1 MIAVSGLSKRYGDNV
16 VFDAL
21 SLSVPAG
28 TTCLAGPSGS
38 GKTTLARILAGL
50 EDADSGTVSGLCGSV
65 VYLFQEPR
73 LLPWANALDNII
85 LAAPDLR
92 ARSEAGGEKRS
103 SRSARRAALK
113 AEASGLLAALG
124 LSDADGGK
132 LPAELSGGMRQRV
145 CLARAALHCR
155 ALTRAGEK
163 ISAVVLDEPLKG
175 LDAATRAAAVDFIK
189 AEFAPVA
196 EHLIII
202 THSGRDVDDF
212 GGVTVPAL
220 LPKS

>member
-28 TTCLAGPSGS
+28 TTCLTGPSGS

-85 LAAPDLR
+85 LAAPGLR
-92 ARSEAGGEKRS
+92 AREAGGEKRS

-202 THSGRDVDDF
+202 THSGHDVDDF

>member
-28 TTCLAGPSGS
+28 TTCLTGPSGS

-92 ARSEAGGEKRS
+92 AREAGGETVLISVQQSDDCGDCPEVRVPAPPS
-103 SRSARRAALK
+103 TADEQFPAYYTYDIAVQADGYYRERSADVPVFEGVVSVQSFDLIPLPAGHDDPY
-113 AEASGLLAALG
+113 ASGLTYYN
-124 LSDADGGK
+124 SM
-132 LPAELSGGMRQRV
+132 PQ
-145 CLARAALHCR
+145 
-155 ALTRAGEK
+155 
-163 ISAVVLDEPLKG
+163 P
-175 LDAATRAAAVDFIK
+175 
-189 AEFAPVA
+189 
-196 EHLIII
+196 
-202 THSGRDVDDF
+202 
-212 GGVTVPAL
+212 
-220 LPKS
+220 

>member
-28 TTCLAGPSGS
+28 TTCLTGPSGS

-92 ARSEAGGEKRS
+92 AREAGGKKRS
-103 SRSARRAALK
+103 NRSARRAALK

-202 THSGRDVDDF
+202 THSGRDIEDF
-212 GGVTVPAL
+212 GGVTVPI
-220 LPKS
+220 